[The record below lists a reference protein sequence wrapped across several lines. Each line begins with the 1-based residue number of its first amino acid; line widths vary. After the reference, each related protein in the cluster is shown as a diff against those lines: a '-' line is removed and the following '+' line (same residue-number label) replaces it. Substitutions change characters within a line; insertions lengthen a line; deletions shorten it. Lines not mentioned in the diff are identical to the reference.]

1 MWNKTKKKGACT
13 VLNDI
18 NDKKIDCN
26 FRLIIDI
33 HLAERANRLQF
44 LSRSSISTAKATR
57 AHCFV
62 QFMVRYFGIFHSLT
76 LVTQRSTGSSSFAV
90 YLISTQA
97 IGNFITVQNVIQ
109 IINTACH
116 LCAEP
121 IAVFG
126 SSGHR
131 GGAKANRRKAICCRT
146 GPGNIWRGYR
156 RRQCLCEI
164 LCAMVSE
171 SQTKKE
177 VQKPLTNFAKSAL
190 LFEGLLRAGKRVKNR
205 NKMQPRNL

>member
-1 MWNKTKKKGACT
+1 MRTLLICRKGESIA
-13 VLNDI
+13 V
-18 NDKKIDCN
+18 
-26 FRLIIDI
+26 
-33 HLAERANRLQF
+33 

-62 QFMVRYFGIFHSLT
+62 QLMVRYFGIFHSLA
-76 LVTQRSTGSSSFAV
+76 LVTQPSTGSSSFAV

-156 RRQCLCEI
+156 SRQCLCEI

-190 LFEGLLRAGKRVKNR
+190 LFEGLLRAGKRVKTEIKCSHAISKTSVHTNIDT
-205 NKMQPRNL
+205 